1 MAQGRR
7 CLKPGDSFKD
17 CPECPEMVV
26 VPAGSFTTG
35 SPANEPE
42 RGYGE
47 EEVRVTI
54 AAPFAAGKY
63 AVTFH
68 C

>member
-1 MAQGRR
+1 
-7 CLKPGDSFKD
+7 
-17 CPECPEMVV
+17 MVV